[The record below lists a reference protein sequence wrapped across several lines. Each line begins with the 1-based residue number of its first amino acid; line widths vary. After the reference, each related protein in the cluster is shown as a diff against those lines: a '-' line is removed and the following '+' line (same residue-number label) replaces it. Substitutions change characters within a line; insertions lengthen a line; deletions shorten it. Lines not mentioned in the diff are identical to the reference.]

1 MLSLLS
7 APLLRLKHIKGDESK
22 NELKKKRKEV

>member
-22 NELKKKRKEV
+22 KKELKKKKV